1 MRICSSE
8 CGSYI
13 EGEKLGVIPLG
24 LDKGPSYIDPEWTEG
39 RVPIDPEADRDARPG
54 GIAEIE
60 FPEAVAD
67 QGRAGGATR
76 ARRVGGRRSGR
87 IVGAGRADVEQR
99 RRGQAEEGAGV
110 GEDRGA
116 QAELLEARSERK

>member
-24 LDKGPSYIDPEWTEG
+24 LDKGPSYIDPERTER
-39 RVPIDPEADRDARPG
+39 RVPVDPEADRDARPG

-60 FPEAVAD
+60 FLEAVAD
-67 QGRAGGATR
+67 QGRTGDAAGPRR
-76 ARRVGGRRSGR
+76 AAGDHPGG
-87 IVGAGRADVEQR
+87 IVGALAADVLQR
-99 RRGQAEEGAGV
+99 RAGQ
-110 GEDRGA
+110 
-116 QAELLEARSERK
+116 